1 VRELNVA
8 LIGYNFMGKAHS
20 YAISN
25 AAFFFQYGVKTV
37 KKVIVGRTASLV
49 KIAADEFGWQEY
61 ATDWK
66 DVIARDDIDIVC
78 VATPTSSHKDIALAA
93 LKAGKHVL
101 CEKPLGMNAEESKLM
116 WDAASEAGV
125 VHMLG
130 HNYRRVSALALAKQL
145 IDEGRLGDIY
155 HFRGVYLQDWLA
167 DPHAPMSWRLNKEIA
182 GSGPNGDLNAH
193 LIDLARYLV
202 GDIAS
207 VIGMD
212 KTFVEQRPAQKRESR
227 KLGEAGHAAQLEDV
241 TVEDAAAFLAKF
253 KNGALGTFEASRMA
267 SGRKNY
273 ECIEI
278 NGSKGSLSFNFERMN
293 ELQFWTKEDGP
304 DIQGFR
310 TILATEEVHPYMQAW
325 WPAGHPLG
333 YQNTLVNQ
341 FADFIYAIHNHNQ
354 VEPNFYDGWMCNRV
368 LDAVSHS
375 IQTLTW
381 EPVETAIKI

>member
-20 YAISN
+20 YAIGN
-25 AAFFFQYGVKTV
+25 AAFFFQHEVRPV

-49 KIAADEFGWQEY
+49 QKAAEEFGWQEY

-66 DVIARDDIDIVC
+66 EVIARDDIDIVC
-78 VATPTSSHKDIALAA
+78 IATPTSSHKEIALAA

-101 CEKPLGMNAEESKLM
+101 CEKPLGMDAVESKAM
-116 WDAASEAGV
+116 RDAATEAGV

-130 HNYRRVSALALAKQL
+130 HNYRRVPALALAKKL
-145 IDEGRLGDIY
+145 IEDGKLGEIY

-167 DPHAPMSWRLNKEIA
+167 DPLAPMSWRLNKQIA
-182 GSGPNGDLNAH
+182 GSGPHGDLNAH
-193 LIDLARYLV
+193 LVDLARFLV
-202 GDIAS
+202 GEIAS

-212 KTFVEQRPAQKRESR
+212 KTFVKQRPAEKRTPAETDS
-227 KLGEAGHAAQLEDV
+227 GHIAQLEEV
-241 TVEDAAAFLAKF
+241 TVEDTAAFLAKF

-267 SGRKNY
+267 SGRKNH
-273 ECIEI
+273 ERIEI

-293 ELQFWTKEDGP
+293 ELQFWSKEDGL
-304 DIQGFR
+304 DVQGFR

-341 FADFIYAIHNHNQ
+341 FADFVHAILHQNQ
-354 VEPNFYDGWMCNRV
+354 VEPNFYDGWMCNQV
-368 LDAVSHS
+368 LDAVSRS
-375 IQTLTW
+375 IQSLTW
-381 EPVETAIKI
+381 ESV